1 MKTKSLTR
9 RIMSAFLA
17 FVFVLSIVPITRVQA
32 LDAGTNSTSP
42 VALQEQDGVD
52 SNGLDAFG
60 IRMVDWTAEERAQAL
75 REAPFGSGANMKT
88 PIMTHAE
95 LYVSQGQSNK
105 LRWTGSFDWNNANK
119 LSDVTSGVTR
129 FDRDDMTSASKSYK
143 FVDTASIDINNE
155 GKDNYIANLGWNKTS
170 EAVELWIMDAKTS
183 QYYKNPVVL
192 ASGPDVSQLN
202 SVDTFQIR
210 GTLAIAAG
218 DFDGDGKDTMIAY
231 VPTVGEDARPFINEY
246 NSSLGKV
253 RAVTDN
259 LFVQLG
265 IEGMMIDL
273 DDHQVVNQPM
283 VSLVAEDVDK
293 DGYDELIVTA
303 GMNDVDSDNHKSK
316 ENGRLGSQVFVYEFI
331 NGQWSISYHTELNEF
346 DDGDAAGLKRILWAS
361 STVGN
366 MIAST
371 DTGVDY
377 PEILSA
383 GFIEGK
389 PDHFWNIDISSD
401 APIGTVVIQID
412 QTDPVK
418 SEHNGNVI
426 CNYEIAF
433 RHRHYG
439 NGFTK
444 GGFYKSD
451 DVWSLLAVE
460 AFADR
465 GFGAAESVFI
475 SGSVFTVS
483 EEGLISA
490 YTPSYFKSSDDGAS
504 SHLLSVTIVQDVIAG
519 NFDGNDYGAEQ
530 LICVTSL
537 RRSGKNNSYSDM
549 YVIYNEA
556 DLSVADSEAKW
567 QNKHSSS
574 YIVEDVGNYYITLN
588 AVDIDDDST
597 IVTLKDINRMY
608 SDPNVLAIL
617 ESTPYF
623 GEIGDGDTGNGQ
635 TLYGTSK
642 SSGSGSSNTF
652 GFTAGV
658 VVGYEVEDVMGWEVS
673 VDNHFNWTMAD
684 TSEREWAI
692 SYANDTGE
700 NLVVVYRSPVVS
712 YLYVDQFGNEIII
725 SKTGQP
731 ATSMISVEAYNEAAE
746 NYGLDKITDSVV
758 ALGTPGNPQSYR
770 STTSALKNPI
780 LGKSVQASEDGWIQ
794 YSGLGTVEQAL
805 SESQEHERTFSYE
818 LDISFSIWG
827 CVFGSGKVGANLGY
841 NYERT
846 KTSLNGTGV
855 VKSGSVTGQQEEG
868 YDFQWKFVTWQVELN
883 HNIIPVLGY
892 LVADVVAPPSPAQ
905 NPTVE
910 TVTKDSITL
919 SWETGPRP
927 AQQYRVYRVMDDT
940 ANPYVLVGAVDGD
953 ETSCTL
959 TGLESGTQYEYVVR
973 GVGYDQEGNIKLS
986 ADSSRVQ
993 ARTNSANAEEVLIYL
1008 SGVDADGVLRSGGAM
1023 AAISAIVY
1031 KTGGSSATAYKWQM
1045 RTADDGTWKDLTNGS
1060 GNDGIGSV
1068 SGASSKNLKLGSI
1081 DKSLDGGALRCFVT
1095 VVSTSGTPEYYY
1107 SKAVPIDL
1115 SGDKTNTTLTV
1126 TGGDSGSG
1134 TLNDPY
1140 NGYMGYEYSMSS
1152 PTIDVIEVPVTINK
1166 DGVEYQVYSYTCA
1179 DQTKVYVCLIPDG
1192 EDVVYYEVVV
1202 DGAQYTLGE
1211 PLTFGETEYYFDED
1225 GTPQLFTDVPEG
1237 FDGITQETVTVN
1249 GETYIRMYA
1258 FENSVPVAEYWLK
1271 TSNEQPDDE
1280 SNDESSD
1287 ESGEQSTKQ
1296 YYKKVGDG
1304 FALVELPSTE
1314 DLRGVYLCT
1323 VENIIIVDAQM
1334 QSESDEDTTGA
1345 YYDQY
1350 FPYEI
1355 YTFSDAGY
1363 TLFKTVW
1370 EVSDENLYK
1379 EGTFYADPFLLT
1391 EEMRDELVYGSDY
1404 TRVVVPGTMLKL
1416 SASVVIEN
1424 STTLV
1429 DTTVEYIIT
1438 NVSTGGREILTAKAG
1453 ESITWDAMDEDG
1465 LYMIQAIARKTGST
1479 LSSSDSCY
1487 YYARISDGQE
1497 YEYRLLV
1504 QQNGEQILETGY
1516 NLDPIT
1522 LSLQR
1527 RECTAADEV
1536 PGDWEDVSGAT
1547 YYVNNNPLTS
1557 NTYTLE
1563 AGGAYS
1569 FSAKMDNINATAYLE
1584 VKKVAIRAEPVWDGI
1599 DNLAMNVVP
1608 ATLEDFEIDVTGAI
1622 GNDMA
1627 LLKEALTFACDLYDA
1642 DGSILNQT
1650 GAFGITFIWSTDE
1663 NGELTDAAKTIQS
1676 RYELTFSTNTVFNLS
1691 GSILVSFDSSTNGS
1705 LVAEYTDTS
1714 GSDYPIISNIGTS
1727 IPSDYGVVFI
1737 ATPNRG
1743 FAVSKWT
1750 VNGNDITEG
1759 ITVFDN
1765 GMQVLTL
1772 DLSNYVGSNGINV
1785 EAVFAGTFNPI
1796 HFGVNGENGTISA
1809 KDNNGNDLASGDEVV
1824 HGSGV
1829 TFTAVPK
1836 EGYMVQSWIVN
1847 DEIYT
1852 YAGTGEAYRGKT
1864 LTLDNISD
1872 AYRVNVTFSV
1882 NSALEESIAIT
1893 QANLETAK
1901 KELET
1906 AIANK
1911 ADATTVDAAITK
1923 LQDAITALENAKDNY
1938 TSADENLKAALET
1951 AIDAAKN
1958 DAITAAKETL
1968 ANAKEEL
1975 ETAIANKAD
1984 AAIVNTAIADLQTA
1998 VGALEALKDN
2008 YETADET
2015 LKSELEDKIADANEL
2030 ITSLDNRV
2038 AEAETAIEDLEK
2050 AVEALKGT
2058 DTADAQALAQAIET
2072 LNNAIDAAKS
2082 AAITGD
2088 GTLDTK
2094 IEEAKTTLDT
2104 KIADVQTNLDDA
2116 KAALNKAIA
2125 NGDTELDGKITD
2137 LNDALAA
2144 AKAALEATDAADK
2157 SELMTKIEAADATL
2171 DAAIKVV
2178 QKNLDDAKAALNKA
2192 IADGDTELD
2201 GKITDLNDALA
2212 AAKAALEATDASTKT
2227 ELTTKI
2233 DEAYAA
2239 LEAAITQVQ
2248 ANLDQ
2253 AKAEF
2258 ADEIVR
2264 LKEEIVN
2271 TKDEAQIVPSAIAGV
2286 AVTGNVAL
2294 LGWLLALK
2302 RRRLF

>member
-119 LSDVTSGVTR
+119 LSDVTRGVTG

-303 GMNDVDSDNHKSK
+303 GMNDVDTDNHKSK
-316 ENGRLGSQVFVYEFI
+316 QNGRLGSQVFVYEFI

-549 YVIYNEA
+549 YIIYNEA

-567 QNKHSSS
+567 QNKHSNS

-658 VVGYEVEDVMGWEVS
+658 IMGYEVEGVMGWEAS
-673 VDNHFNWTMAD
+673 IDNHFNWTMAD

-827 CVFGSGKVGANLGY
+827 CVFGNGKVGANLGF

-919 SWETGPRP
+919 TWETGPRP
-927 AQQYRVYRVMDDT
+927 AQQYRIYRVMEDAT
-940 ANPYVLVGAVDGD
+940 NPYVLVGAVDGD

-973 GVGYDQEGNIKLS
+973 GVGYDQEGKIKLS

-993 ARTNSANAEEVLIYL
+993 VRTNSANAEEVLIYL
-1008 SGVDADGVLRSGGAM
+1008 SGIDADGVLRSSGAM
-1023 AAISAIVY
+1023 ASVSAIVY
-1031 KTGGSSATAYKWQM
+1031 KTGSSSATAYKWQM
-1045 RTADDGTWKDLTNGS
+1045 RTAGNGTWEDLTNGS

-1068 SGASSKNLKLGSI
+1068 SGASSKNLKLGAI
-1081 DKSLDGGALRCFVT
+1081 DKSLNGGSLRCFVT
-1095 VVSTSGTPEYYY
+1095 VVSTSGTPEHYY

-1126 TGGDSGSG
+1126 TGGDNGSG

-1140 NGYMGYEYSMSS
+1140 NGYMGYEYLRSLTTTD
-1152 PTIDVIEVPVTINK
+1152 TIKVPVTINK
-1166 DGVEYQVYSYTCA
+1166 DGVEHQVYSYTCE
-1179 DQTKVYVCLIPDG
+1179 DQTKVYVCLVADG
-1192 EDVVYYEVVV
+1192 GDVVYYEVVV
-1202 DGAQYTLGE
+1202 DGDQYTLGE

-1258 FENSVPVAEYWLK
+1258 FEKSVPVTEYWLK
-1271 TSNEQPDDE
+1271 TSNEQP
-1280 SNDESSD
+1280 NDESSD
-1287 ESGEQSTKQ
+1287 ELGEQSNKQ
-1296 YYKKVGDG
+1296 YYTKSEDG
-1304 FALVELPSTE
+1304 FELVELPSTE
-1314 DLRGVYLCT
+1314 DLRGVYFCN
-1323 VENIIIVDAQM
+1323 VENMIIVDVQM
-1334 QSESDEDTTGA
+1334 QSESDEDKTGE

-1355 YTFSDAGY
+1355 YTFSNAGY

-1370 EVSDENLYK
+1370 EVSDETLYK
-1379 EGTFYADPFLLT
+1379 EGAFYADPFLLT
-1391 EEMRDELVYGSDY
+1391 EEMRDKEIERSEY
-1404 TRVVVPGTMLKL
+1404 RNVVVSGTMLNL
-1416 SASVVIEN
+1416 SASVVIEA

-1438 NVSTGGREILTAKAG
+1438 NVSTGGKEILTAKAG

-1465 LYMIQAIARKTGST
+1465 LYMIHAIARNTGST

-1487 YYARISDGQE
+1487 YYARISQGQT

-1504 QQNGEQILETGY
+1504 QQNGEQIIETGY

-1527 RECTAADEV
+1527 RKCVAADEV
-1536 PGDWEDVSGAT
+1536 LGDWENVNGAT
-1547 YYVNNNPLTS
+1547 YYVNNNPLAS

-1569 FSAKMDNINATAYLE
+1569 FSAKIGDINATAYLE
-1584 VKKVAIRAEPVWDGI
+1584 VKKVAICAEPVWDGI
-1599 DNLAMNVVP
+1599 DNLIMNVVP
-1608 ATLEDFEIDVTGAI
+1608 TTLADFEIDITGAI
-1622 GNDMA
+1622 GNDIA
-1627 LLKEALTFACDLYDA
+1627 LLEEALTFACDLYDA

-1691 GSILVSFDSSTNGS
+1691 GSVLVSFDSSTNGS
-1705 LVAEYTDTS
+1705 LVAEYTDTY

-1737 ATPNRG
+1737 ATPNKG

-1765 GMQVLTL
+1765 GMQVLTI
-1772 DLSNYVGSNGINV
+1772 DLSNYAGSNGINV

-1796 HFGVNGENGTISA
+1796 HFGVNGENGTLSA
-1809 KDNNGNDLASGDEVV
+1809 KDNNGNDLTSGDEVV
-1824 HGSGV
+1824 HGAGV
-1829 TFTAVPK
+1829 TFTAIPK

-1864 LTLDNISD
+1864 LTLDNISGD
-1872 AYRVNVTFSV
+1872 YRVSVTFSV

-1911 ADATTVDAAITK
+1911 ADAATVNAAITK
-1923 LQDAITALENAKDNY
+1923 LQEAVYALENAKNNY

-1968 ANAKEEL
+1968 SNAKKEL
-1975 ETAIANKAD
+1975 ETAITNKAD
-1984 AAIVNTAIADLQTA
+1984 AATVNTAIADLQTA
-1998 VGALEALKDN
+1998 VDALEAVKDN
-2008 YETADET
+2008 YATDDEA
-2015 LKSELEDKIADANEL
+2015 LKSELEGKIFNANNL

-2038 AEAETAIEDLEK
+2038 VEAEKAIEDLEK
-2050 AVEALKGT
+2050 AVESLKGT
-2058 DTADAQALAQAIET
+2058 DTADAQVLAQAIEA
-2072 LNNAIDAAKS
+2072 LNTAIDAAKAS
-2082 AAITGD
+2082 VITGD
-2088 GTLDTK
+2088 DTLDTK
-2094 IEEAKTTLDT
+2094 IVEAKSALNT

-2116 KAALNKAIA
+2116 KTELNKALTD
-2125 NGDTELDGKITD
+2125 GDDALDGKITT
-2137 LNDALAA
+2137 LN
-2144 AKAALEATDAADK
+2144 
-2157 SELMTKIEAADATL
+2157 
-2171 DAAIKVV
+2171 
-2178 QKNLDDAKAALNKA
+2178 NA
-2192 IADGDTELD
+2192 IAV
-2201 GKITDLNDALA
+2201 
-2212 AAKAALEATDASTKT
+2212 AKAALEATDASTKT

-2233 DEAYAA
+2233 DEAYAT
-2239 LEAAITQVQ
+2239 LEVAITQVQ

-2253 AKAEF
+2253 AKTEF

-2271 TKDEAQIVPSAIAGV
+2271 TKSDAQVVPSVIAGV

-2294 LGWLLALK
+2294 LSWLLVLK
-2302 RRRLF
+2302 RKRFF